1 MAVDAITGF
10 LEGTLSGFERGT
22 TLRRQR
28 TIDQQ
33 NAEQIQRQRIAEQI
47 EAGRQAVLD
56 QQNADRSAREGARFE
71 LETGLAPV
79 GPQAQPQVPQDVSQL
94 RGDVGR
100 ALDPGSVVRPGE
112 AERFQASQV
121 PAGFERVGPSTGERE
136 SERVQALRA
145 NVGRFLGASPDERT
159 EMLQD
164 PAVIGALEELGQLGD
179 VFERRTA
186 GQDFGVTAAGIS
198 GRAPTPEAAI
208 DLREQFTAGGADVDV
223 PKVASDLRAEFAR
236 DPTVK
241 DSAAIAQAFSR
252 MLSVTEQPSS
262 GAGDLAIIF
271 SFMKLLDPGSVV
283 REGEFANAQNSQGV
297 PDRIRSLYNRVIAG
311 ERLTDDTRLEF
322 IGTARNIVGGQREA
336 LGLVLERFQGLAE
349 RGGVAVQDVTFDPF
363 GDIGGE
369 PSAAI
374 DAEEDAFLDD
384 LAAQGLSDEE
394 MAERLRARRQGR

>member
-1 MAVDAITGF
+1 MAIDAITGF
-10 LEGTLSGFERGT
+10 LEGLTSGVERGAT
-22 TLRRQR
+22 FRRQR
-28 TIDQQ
+28 TFDQQ
-33 NAEQIQRQRIAEQI
+33 QAEELVRKRIAEQI
-47 EAGRQAVLD
+47 EAGRQDVLD
-56 QQNADRSAREGARFE
+56 QQNADRAAREGARFE

-79 GPQAQPQVPQDVSQL
+79 DPQAQPPGVPEDVSQL

-112 AERFQASQV
+112 AQRFQPTQV

-145 NVGRFLGASPDERT
+145 DVGRFLGATAEERT

-164 PAVIGALEELGQLGD
+164 PSVIGALQELGQLGD

-186 GQDFGVTAAGIS
+186 GQDFGVSAAGIT
-198 GRAPTPEAAI
+198 GRAETPEAAI
-208 DLREQFTAGGADVDV
+208 ALREEFTAGGADVDV

-236 DPTVK
+236 DPIVK

-311 ERLTDDTRLEF
+311 ERLTDDTRQEF

-336 LGLVLERFQGLAE
+336 LGRVLDRFQGLAE
-349 RGGVAVQDVTFDPF
+349 RGGVAIEDVTFDPF

-369 PSAAI
+369 PAI

-384 LAAQGLSDEE
+384 LVAQGLSDEE
-394 MAERLRARRQGR
+394 IDARLREFRRGR